1 MANNKVNENFLRKLS
16 EGDDHLK
23 LQENIIKPCLV
34 QFQQLP
40 LFDYQGDLPFNKLYY
55 QSVQSANNG
64 RCLSVS
70 DTCQA
75 YLTVRYYLRLLQD
88 EYQRDIN
95 AQSVKR
101 AVRLLFENPNF
112 IQHGVK
118 SQIALTQVMAR
129 LQKINQVLASEERPG
144 TGQWVRDLCSNIES
158 RPGKVTQEQIDM
170 IANVDNKLV
179 TSDACPVYLNQSQVD
194 LGKLHTWLVRNESK
208 KPY

>member
-1 MANNKVNENFLRKLS
+1 MRQQLANIYGQGEINPAIKALASAIESRVIILLSEMANNKVNESFLRKLS

-95 AQSVKR
+95 AIL
-101 AVRLLFENPNF
+101 AVVLTLDPGAAALLTK
-112 IQHGVK
+112 IQAAVDAGAQVALAVGV
-118 SQIALTQVMAR
+118 
-129 LQKINQVLASEERPG
+129 
-144 TGQWVRDLCSNIES
+144 
-158 RPGKVTQEQIDM
+158 
-170 IANVDNKLV
+170 
-179 TSDACPVYLNQSQVD
+179 
-194 LGKLHTWLVRNESK
+194 H
-208 KPY
+208 